1 MSETAATLH
10 STRTLS
16 PFAADLRYGDLPNE
30 VVKRTEEFFLDW
42 AASALAGRGETSDG
56 DSFTS
61 RVDVPK
67 GDPENTLSREELEE
81 KAHKLADHGDGATPE
96 ELRRLVDRAW
106 NLANED
112 DLRDLLPERTD
123 NTRLRAYGA
132 KRRNGSW

>member
-1 MSETAATLH
+1 MSETTATLH

-16 PFAADLRYGDLPNE
+16 SFAADLRYGDLPNE
-30 VVKRTEEFFLDW
+30 VVMRTEEYFLDW
-42 AASALAGRGETSDG
+42 VASA
-56 DSFTS
+56 
-61 RVDVPK
+61 
-67 GDPENTLSREELEE
+67 
-81 KAHKLADHGDGATPE
+81 ADHGDGATPE

-112 DLRDLLPERTD
+112 DLRDLLPGRTD